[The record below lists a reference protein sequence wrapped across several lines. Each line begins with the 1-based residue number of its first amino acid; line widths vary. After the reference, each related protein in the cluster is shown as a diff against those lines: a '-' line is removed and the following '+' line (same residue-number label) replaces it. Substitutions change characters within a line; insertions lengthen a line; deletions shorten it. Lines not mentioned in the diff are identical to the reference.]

1 MAFAHL
7 SKWHLQ
13 KGWGPDR
20 LNGSGSQQEK
30 RAKVTMGITGWILM
44 QFTQRDRPSRGAAK
58 TYQRKTLSI
67 DIDCASVFDIHGASA
82 SSKQHG
88 RRIIFS
94 FVKSFHLS
102 LLALIRS
109 VWFNRHL
116 WRIMVKLT
124 RHSVGEQ
131 SRNHT
136 ELDSCNACWPGTDR
150 FQMNCEIIS
159 SNSSVKQTN
168 LAKQPKRVPLIRH
181 HNSSLNSFQNHIHW
195 HHTAIHYWQER
206 SLKMES
212 NHCVGF

>member
-20 LNGSGSQQEK
+20 LNGFGSQQEK

-44 QFTQRDRPSRGAAK
+44 QFTQRDSPSRGAAK
-58 TYQRKTLSI
+58 TYQGKTLSI
-67 DIDCASVFDIHGASA
+67 DIDCASVFDIRRASA
-82 SSKQHG
+82 SSKQHE

-116 WRIMVKLT
+116 WRIMVNLT

-136 ELDSCNACWPGTDR
+136 EPVNWIPAMHAGLGQIAFKWIVKSSA
-150 FQMNCEIIS
+150 QMVRLNRQIW
-159 SNSSVKQTN
+159 
-168 LAKQPKRVPLIRH
+168 
-181 HNSSLNSFQNHIHW
+181 LNSQ
-195 HHTAIHYWQER
+195 R
-206 SLKMES
+206 ES
-212 NHCVGF
+212 H